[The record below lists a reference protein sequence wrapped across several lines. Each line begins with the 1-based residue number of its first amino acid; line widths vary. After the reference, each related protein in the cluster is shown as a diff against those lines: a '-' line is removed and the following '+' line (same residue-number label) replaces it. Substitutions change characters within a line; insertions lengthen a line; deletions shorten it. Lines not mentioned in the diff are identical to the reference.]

1 LTHRSRR
8 GGFNKRRI
16 GYAKKRKETA
26 GSKSMGNVQTA
37 ASAQEVLW
45 RQAPSGELVDLGR
58 PHRVPLGQLRL
69 QRAPKGILSRRETIL
84 LGVLALV
91 VHGAVIYWINQH
103 PTPAL
108 PIVPP
113 EIPPMTIEFS
123 RPAPPAPPVVVP
135 PPPAPVDEPPPPV
148 EDELAT
154 KPPPKPKPIPKPKP
168 VAKPVPKPA
177 PKAVEQPPAPPQPA
191 APVAAPAPPA
201 PPAPAPVTPASAN
214 AAYLKNPA
222 PEYPS
227 LAQRRGWEG
236 TVLLRVH
243 VLASGKPG
251 EIQIQKSSG
260 RQQLDDAALDA
271 VKRWSF
277 VPAKQGDV
285 AQDGWVSVP
294 IDFKIH

>member
-1 LTHRSRR
+1 
-8 GGFNKRRI
+8 
-16 GYAKKRKETA
+16 
-26 GSKSMGNVQTA
+26 MGNVQTA
-37 ASAQEVLW
+37 ASAHEVSW
-45 RQAPSGELVDLGR
+45 RQAPSAELVDLGR
-58 PHRVPLGQLRL
+58 PYRTPLGQLRL
-69 QRAPKGILSRRETIL
+69 QQTPKSSLRRREAIAL
-84 LGVLALV
+84 AVLAVL
-91 VHGAVIYWINQH
+91 VHGAVIYWVNQQ

-123 RPAPPAPPVVVP
+123 RPAPPVVEP
-135 PPPAPVDEPPPPV
+135 PPPAPAPPVVEPPPPPPV
-148 EDELAT
+148 VDELAA
-154 KPPPKPKPIPKPKP
+154 KPAPKPKPKP
-168 VAKPVPKPA
+168 VVKPTPKPA
-177 PKAVEQPPAPPQPA
+177 PKAVQQPPAPAQPA

-201 PPAPAPVTPASAN
+201 PSAPAPAPVTPASAN

-260 RQQLDDAALDA
+260 RQQLDDAALSA

>member
-1 LTHRSRR
+1 
-8 GGFNKRRI
+8 
-16 GYAKKRKETA
+16 
-26 GSKSMGNVQTA
+26 MGNVQTA
-37 ASAQEVLW
+37 ASAHEVLW
-45 RQAPSGELVDLGR
+45 RQAPSGDLVDLGR
-58 PHRVPLGQLRL
+58 PHRLPLGQLRL
-69 QRAPKGILSRRETIL
+69 QKVPKAGLRRREAIA
-84 LGVLALV
+84 LGVIALLL
-91 VHGAVIYWINQH
+91 HGAVIYWISQK
-103 PTPAL
+103 PTPVL

-123 RPAPPAPPVVVP
+123 RPAPPVVEP
-135 PPPAPVDEPPPPV
+135 PPPQPVQPVVEPPPPV
-148 EDELAT
+148 EDELAV
-154 KPPPKPKPIPKPKP
+154 KPPPPKPISKPKLQPKPKP
-168 VAKPVPKPA
+168 VPKPEPKPA
-177 PKAVEQPPAPPQPA
+177 PKPVQQQPAPPQPA

-260 RQQLDDAALDA
+260 RQQLDDAALSA

>member
-1 LTHRSRR
+1 
-8 GGFNKRRI
+8 
-16 GYAKKRKETA
+16 
-26 GSKSMGNVQTA
+26 MGNVQTA
-37 ASAQEVLW
+37 ASAHEVLW
-45 RQAPSGELVDLGR
+45 RQAPSGDLVDLGR
-58 PHRVPLGQLRL
+58 PHRLPLGQLRL
-69 QRAPKGILSRRETIL
+69 QKVPKAGLRRREAIA
-84 LGVLALV
+84 LGVIALLL
-91 VHGAVIYWINQH
+91 HGAVIYWISQK
-103 PTPAL
+103 PTPVL

-123 RPAPPAPPVVVP
+123 RPAPPVVEP
-135 PPPAPVDEPPPPV
+135 PPPQPVQPVVEPPPPV
-148 EDELAT
+148 EDELAV
-154 KPPPKPKPIPKPKP
+154 KPPPPKPISKPKLQPKPKP
-168 VAKPVPKPA
+168 VPKPEPKPA
-177 PKAVEQPPAPPQPA
+177 PKPVQQQPAPPQPA

-201 PPAPAPVTPASAN
+201 PPAPAPAPVTPASAN

-260 RQQLDDAALDA
+260 RQQLDDAALSA